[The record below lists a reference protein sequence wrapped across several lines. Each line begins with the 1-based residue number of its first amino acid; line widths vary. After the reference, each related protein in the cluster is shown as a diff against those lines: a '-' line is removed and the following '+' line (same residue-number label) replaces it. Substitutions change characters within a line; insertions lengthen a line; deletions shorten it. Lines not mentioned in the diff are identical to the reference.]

1 MAGEAT
7 AAPEGATR
15 LRPLRPPGAGE
26 KLNVLMYWLM
36 LKAWVTEESLNIV
49 TFEIAAASGV
59 WTKKD
64 CP

>member
-7 AAPEGATR
+7 AAPESHNVEASRGR
-15 LRPLRPPGAGE
+15 E

-36 LKAWVTEESLNIV
+36 LKAWVTEESLSIV

>member
-1 MAGEAT
+1 VP
-7 AAPEGATR
+7 PEGATT
-15 LRPLRPPGAGE
+15 LRPPVTCE
-26 KLNVLMYWLM
+26 KLNVLMCWLM
-36 LKAWVTEESLNIV
+36 LKAWVTEQSLSIV